1 MNPSVYEVYEN
12 FIWKNQQPDLAET
25 LYGTPPITLDG
36 LVDRVPNL
44 LELYKEMLW
53 HIPERMDILKK
64 ALVESNRK
72 LGSLTPKVREN
83 IGALESG
90 AVESAHQTVVMG
102 GAAYILNKAVT
113 AVQISTLSAERGT
126 PLAPFFCVADYDTV
140 QAELV
145 NIRTPLM
152 GHAGNLISMPVPQGY
167 ENSPVSVVP
176 LPSSQWLSQVE
187 EDIRSSYRPMF
198 KSLERHARM
207 LVEERLEQALTI
219 TRRAFHNSQTLGE
232 WSERIMA
239 HLFNIAGDLGIP
251 LLSAS
256 DQGIRELLVEGTEFL
271 LARENRDRF
280 FKAFEETTNL
290 IEEHGYSP
298 GIGQRGPDYVPF
310 FYECPG
316 AECNRSRIELHYEDL
331 GSTAVLTGKCPSCSE
346 TVEIETPADD
356 PFLGEVAGY
365 LSPRVDSRQIL
376 IDTLVPTVAH
386 VGGPGETAYYAQ
398 VIPSAKAMEV
408 PFPLFIKYP
417 RVYFNTPWNEELAK
431 SLEKEGCEVLHRK
444 EVFGTIGSIAKSRRK
459 NQFDAMNDALADL
472 RELILSTHS
481 SINACLEE
489 ISGEI
494 GTTSGQDLEKL
505 HLKKLDVERYLS
517 WVFGQYAENKLGQE
531 SSWSWIE
538 WAINSG
544 FSDLFGPYARAYV
557 GPMKNG
563 ATVFVNFS
571 L

>member
-1 MNPSVYEVYEN
+1 LNPSVYEVYEN

-64 ALVESNRK
+64 TLVESNRK
-72 LGSLTPKVREN
+72 LGSLTPKVKKN

-102 GAAYILNKAVT
+102 GAAYVLNKAAT
-113 AVQISTLSAERGT
+113 AVQVSALSAERGR

-176 LPSSQWLSQVE
+176 LPSSLWLSQVE
-187 EDIRSSYRPMF
+187 EDIRSNYRPMF
-198 KSLERHARM
+198 KSMERHARM

-219 TRRAFHNSQTLGE
+219 TRHAFHNSQTLGE
-232 WSERIMA
+232 WSQRIMA

-251 LLSAS
+251 LMSAS

-280 FKAFEETTNL
+280 LKAFEETTNL

-298 GIGQRGPDYVPF
+298 GIGHRGPDYVPF

-331 GSTAVLTGKCPSCSE
+331 GNTAVLTGKCPSCSE

-356 PFLGEVAGY
+356 PYLGEVAGH

-444 EVFGTIGSIAKSRRK
+444 EVFGTMGSIAKSRRK

-489 ISGEI
+489 ITGDI

-544 FSDLFGPYARAYV
+544 FSDLFGPYVRAYI